1 MAKLAEIPDNSV
13 QCVVTSPPYWGLRD
27 YGTAA
32 WAGGDVECEHT
43 AMRRGHGEDEKQATS
58 AGTSRDPIRGWDCR
72 LCGAT
77 RIDSQIGLEKTPEEY
92 TAKLV
97 AVFREA
103 RRVLRKDGVCF
114 VNLGDSYY
122 GSWAN
127 YSGGDRGAGKQRPIV
142 KGSQAQNPVW
152 EGLEE
157 YRPAA
162 TFKHEMLKPK
172 DLVGI
177 PWRVAFALQAD
188 GWWLRSDIIWAKPN
202 PMPESVTDR
211 PTKSH
216 EYIFLLT
223 KSANYYFDQDAVR
236 EPHEEPWRST
246 GKPDRGAVYAYAER
260 HAAFN
265 KREYNPAGRNIRTVW
280 NMATQPYSDAHFATF
295 PEELPKRC
303 ILAGSKPGDIVLDP
317 FGGSGTV
324 GKVALELGRRAIL
337 IELNPEYVEMI
348 ERRCRVTMGFN
359 F

>member
-1 MAKLAEIPDNSV
+1 
-13 QCVVTSPPYWGLRD
+13 
-27 YGTAA
+27 
-32 WAGGDVECEHT
+32 
-43 AMRRGHGEDEKQATS
+43 
-58 AGTSRDPIRGWDCR
+58 
-72 LCGAT
+72 
-77 RIDSQIGLEKTPEEY
+77 LEKTPEEY

-223 KSANYYFDQDAVR
+223 KSERYYFDQDAVR
-236 EPHEEPWRST
+236 ENVSESQIGRIRNDKFGGKSWQERQQHSEGGTYETRRSGNDSAAQENFSESLNGYT
-246 GKPDRGAVYAYAER
+246 GGMGDQQAGRGLQVLEHRRNEADQQTS
-260 HAAFN
+260 
-265 KREYNPAGRNIRTVW
+265 RNIRSVW
-280 NMATQPYSDAHFATF
+280 NIATQPYAEAHFATF

-303 ILAGSKPGDIVLDP
+303 ILAGSKPGDTILDP

-337 IELNPEYVEMI
+337 IELNPKYVEMI
-348 ERRCRVTMGFN
+348 ERRCQVTLGFN

>member
-1 MAKLAEIPDNSV
+1 
-13 QCVVTSPPYWGLRD
+13 
-27 YGTAA
+27 
-32 WAGGDVECEHT
+32 
-43 AMRRGHGEDEKQATS
+43 
-58 AGTSRDPIRGWDCR
+58 
-72 LCGAT
+72 
-77 RIDSQIGLEKTPEEY
+77 LEKTPEEY
-92 TAKLV
+92 VAKLV
-97 AVFREA
+97 LVFREVK
-103 RRVLRKDGVCF
+103 RVLRKDGTCW
-114 VNLGDSYY
+114 VNLGDSYA
-122 GSWAN
+122 GSIQASTWRPSDEN
-127 YSGGDRGAGKQRPIV
+127 NDRNGDWCNRNGLGKVP
-142 KGSQAQNPVW
+142 G
-152 EGLEE
+152 
-157 YRPAA
+157 
-162 TFKHEMLKPK
+162 LKPK

-177 PWRVAFALQAD
+177 PWRIAFALQAD